1 MSDQRTDINL
11 LQADAVDVEIDG
23 NAILCDASVA
33 VARGELVGLIG
44 PNGAGKSTLLKV
56 LAGLLRPRR
65 GEVLVDGVALDAVP
79 ARQLARCIGYL
90 AQGAPAHWPLQ
101 VEKVVALGRLP
112 HLSWYQQPGATDRAA
127 IERAL
132 ELAEVTHLRDRIVTT
147 LSGGERLRVLL
158 ARVFAAE
165 PQLIL
170 ADEPVA
176 ALDPYHQLHVME
188 ILRDHAHRGGGA
200 IAVLHD
206 LNLAARFCDRLV
218 LLDRGRQVCAGS
230 AREVLDNTHL
240 RAVYGIEAEL
250 TERDGELTVIPWR
263 RARDGV

>member
-1 MSDQRTDINL
+1 MNTAAQNL
-11 LQADAVDVEIDG
+11 LQADAVDVAIDG
-23 NAILCDASVA
+23 NTILRGASVG
-33 VARGELVGLIG
+33 VARGELVALIG

-56 LAGLLRPRR
+56 LAGLLQPSA
-65 GEVLVDGVALDAVP
+65 GSVQLDGSALRSVP
-79 ARQLARCIGYL
+79 VQQLARRIGYL

-112 HLSWYQQPGATDRAA
+112 HLAWYRQPGAADRDA

-132 ELAEVTHLRDRIVTT
+132 ALAEVAHLRDRVVTT

-158 ARVFAAE
+158 ARVFAAGSE
-165 PQLIL
+165 LIL

-176 ALDPYHQLHVME
+176 SLDPYHQLHVME
-188 ILRDHAHRGGGA
+188 ILRDHAHRGGAA

-218 LLDRGRQVCAGS
+218 LLDRGHQVCVGTP
-230 AREVLDNTHL
+230 REVLAAQHL
-240 RAVYGIEAEL
+240 RTVYGIEARL
-250 TERDGELTVIPWR
+250 ADCDGELTVMPWR
-263 RARDGV
+263 RVG